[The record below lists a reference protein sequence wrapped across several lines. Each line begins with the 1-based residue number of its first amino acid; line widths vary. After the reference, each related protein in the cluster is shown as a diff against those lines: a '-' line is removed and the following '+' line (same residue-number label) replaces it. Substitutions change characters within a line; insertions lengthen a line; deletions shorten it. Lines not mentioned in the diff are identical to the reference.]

1 MDTETEPPIPRVVGL
16 RYDPQAGLPQV
27 ILKGTGPLAEALLQ
41 RRADRADRRAPAI
54 VHNPTL
60 LQALYKLPIDC
71 SIGPELFHAVA
82 AILAHVLSVDAALA
96 RDFATRGDTHG

>member
-1 MDTETEPPIPRVVGL
+1 MDRAPHSPPAPTRVVGL

-27 ILKGTGPLAEALLQ
+27 ILKGAGPLAEELLQ
-41 RRADRADRRAPAI
+41 RREERRSPAV

-60 LQALYKLPIDC
+60 LQALYRLPIDC

-96 RDFATRGDTHG
+96 RDFETRKENHG